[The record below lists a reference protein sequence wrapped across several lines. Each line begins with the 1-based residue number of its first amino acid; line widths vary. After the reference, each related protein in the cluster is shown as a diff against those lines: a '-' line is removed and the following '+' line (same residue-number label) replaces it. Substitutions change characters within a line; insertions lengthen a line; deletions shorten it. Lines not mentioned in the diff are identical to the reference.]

1 MTTETLFRP
10 FNHPKLFLNN
20 RIIMAPMTRYF
31 SPNSIPGDDVVEYYK
46 RRAENAVGLIL
57 TEGTTVNHKAASSN
71 ARIPKFYDESLDG
84 WSKVVEAVHEAGG
97 KIAPQLWHIGAM
109 RKEGEGPYPE
119 YSSATPSGLVGKG
132 KQLLEAL
139 SPREI
144 DKLIKAFTDAA
155 KDAKDLGFDAIELHG
170 AHGYLL
176 DNFFWEVLNQRE
188 DGFGGSVAART
199 RFAAEIVESIRAEV
213 GENFPII
220 LRFSQWKQQ
229 DFEARLAP
237 TKELLEQFCA
247 PLSTAGVDIFHC
259 STRRFWEPEFSDSSK
274 NLAGWVKEITGKP
287 TISVGSVG
295 LTEEFVSTYRDA
307 EAEVAGI
314 DELIDRMEQDEFDLI
329 AVGRALIANPD
340 WAVKV
345 RDGRMDELVT
355 YDKKMLESLN

>member
-119 YSSATPSGLVGKG
+119 YPSATPSGLVGKG

-139 SPREI
+139 
-144 DKLIKAFTDAA
+144 K
-155 KDAKDLGFDAIELHG
+155 
-170 AHGYLL
+170 
-176 DNFFWEVLNQRE
+176 
-188 DGFGGSVAART
+188 
-199 RFAAEIVESIRAEV
+199 
-213 GENFPII
+213 
-220 LRFSQWKQQ
+220 
-229 DFEARLAP
+229 
-237 TKELLEQFCA
+237 
-247 PLSTAGVDIFHC
+247 
-259 STRRFWEPEFSDSSK
+259 
-274 NLAGWVKEITGKP
+274 
-287 TISVGSVG
+287 
-295 LTEEFVSTYRDA
+295 
-307 EAEVAGI
+307 
-314 DELIDRMEQDEFDLI
+314 
-329 AVGRALIANPD
+329 
-340 WAVKV
+340 
-345 RDGRMDELVT
+345 
-355 YDKKMLESLN
+355 